1 MEYITDMTK
10 FFKRFLKI
18 NYAILKLIML
28 EIIMLSKK
36 KDKLKIN

>member
-10 FFKRFLKI
+10 FFKRFLDI